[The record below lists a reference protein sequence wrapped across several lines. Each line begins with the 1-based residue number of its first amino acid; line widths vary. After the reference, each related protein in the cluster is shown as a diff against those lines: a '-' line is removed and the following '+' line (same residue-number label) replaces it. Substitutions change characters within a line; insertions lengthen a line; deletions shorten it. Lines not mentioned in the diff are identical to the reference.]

1 VGVPV
6 AGEVVLE
13 MDMLDLLET
22 VVADV
27 VEILPFEEELDK

>member
-27 VEILPFEEELDK
+27 VEILPVEEELDK